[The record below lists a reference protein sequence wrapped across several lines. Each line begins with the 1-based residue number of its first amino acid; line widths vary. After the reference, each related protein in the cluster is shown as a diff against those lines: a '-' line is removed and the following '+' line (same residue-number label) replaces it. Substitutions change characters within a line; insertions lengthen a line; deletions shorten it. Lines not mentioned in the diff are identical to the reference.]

1 MNPVLN
7 RGTTQARL
15 THRVKALTVAFALFT
30 AALILLSSC
39 ASFGEIGNIG
49 AQFAAGAGVIS
60 QNQADSIGA
69 AAESAA
75 KAFETLTPEQ
85 EYYIGRAVT
94 ANLVYDYPP
103 LDNESANAY
112 LNTLGQALAMASDK
126 PYTFKGYRFLLL
138 DSPEINAFAAPGGFI
153 MITRGMLECASDEAT
168 LAAVLAHEIGHVQL
182 EHGIKAIKAS
192 RWTDAITKT
201 AVAGVSMSSEE
212 MAQVTSAFDDSI
224 GDITQTLVVNGYS
237 RKQEKEADEIAAII
251 LSRVGYSPK
260 ALIAMLQDMDAR
272 LDPGG
277 SDFAA
282 THPSP
287 RDRIAAVKDTVDSL
301 AIPAVQDN
309 EARRNRYSRAFA
321 EL

>member
-1 MNPVLN
+1 MN
-7 RGTTQARL
+7 RQTTQRFSACS
-15 THRVKALTVAFALFT
+15 TG
-30 AALILLSSC
+30 AALPLLSLFAATLIFFSSC
-39 ASFGEIGNIG
+39 ASFGDIGNIG

-103 LDNESANAY
+103 LDNESANEY

-138 DSPEINAFAAPGGFI
+138 DSPDINAFAAPGGFI
-153 MITRGMLECASDEAT
+153 MITRGMLECAGDEAT

-182 EHGIKAIKAS
+182 EHGIKAIKSS

-201 AVAGVSMSSEE
+201 AIAGVSMSSEE

-237 RKQEKEADEIAAII
+237 RKQEKEADEVAAII

-260 ALIAMLQDMDAR
+260 ALISMLQEMDGR

-287 RDRIAAVKDTVDSL
+287 RDRIAAVKNTVDSL
-301 AIPAVQDN
+301 PNPAVPDT
-309 EARRNRYSRAFA
+309 EVRRNRYSRAFSQ
-321 EL
+321 L